1 MTFLSVYQVM
11 PFLNR
16 GTTRLLAAEWY
27 TRVKESGINTNKTRQ
42 LIKTRYFMS
51 WRDLIISLDINA
63 VTLLAETDDIN

>member
-1 MTFLSVYQVM
+1 M